1 MKAWTIQGSLNIEC
15 VLERNEESIIKHSDQ
30 MAIWSLL
37 LLLQGE
43 FLPSPGHAW
52 LLHHKIIWNLP
63 LFNDHSFTCSLLC
76 SANKT
81 NDFPLPRKSA
91 HQSPS
96 VTELSRAPPSAF
108 PVKSRKTYT
117 ASSFVTSLDANSTE
131 RTFHGHSICKI
142 YPCVPS
148 RINLIFSFQ
157 VIIIIYKVIVS
168 CFNACLPCYCFVCP
182 YKTSQYLVQWMAG

>member
-30 MAIWSLL
+30 IAIWSLL

-43 FLPSPGHAW
+43 FLLSPGQAW

-117 ASSFVTSLDANSTE
+117 ASSFVTSLDANSTKGPF
-131 RTFHGHSICKI
+131 TATQSVKFIPVS
-142 YPCVPS
+142 PLAS
-148 RINLIFSFQ
+148 TWSFLS
-157 VIIIIYKVIVS
+157 KS
-168 CFNACLPCYCFVCP
+168 L
-182 YKTSQYLVQWMAG
+182 S